1 MKQAK
6 GSGELLI
13 LLIVFLVLKLTKT
26 GVVATWSWW
35 WILSPMLIPIGLIVL
50 FTLIALIINKK

>member
-26 GVVATWSWW
+26 GVVATGSWW
-35 WILSPMLIPIGLIVL
+35 WVLSPMLIPIGLILL
-50 FTLIALIINKK
+50 FTLIAIIINKK